1 MFALTKYDRLWWLC
15 SVRLR
20 FELEF
25 DKITVRLHKC
35 NDVFDRRSDFLWL
48 HFVDWDRMSGIESI
62 SMRLIADHDMFNDRR
77 RLLRI
82 WITNLIEEFR
92 LNLKNAKYRSR
103 HELINE
109 FHETSTFTIC
119 MLTKANTILQIMIAW
134 IITLSRRTSSR
145 HFSNNH
151 FTHQVEN

>member
-1 MFALTKYDRLWWLC
+1 
-15 SVRLR
+15 
-20 FELEF
+20 
-25 DKITVRLHKC
+25 
-35 NDVFDRRSDFLWL
+35 
-48 HFVDWDRMSGIESI
+48 MSGIESI

-82 WITNLIEEFR
+82 RITNLIEEFR

-119 MLTKANTILQIMIAW
+119 MLTKANTILQIMIA
-134 IITLSRRTSSR
+134 
-145 HFSNNH
+145 
-151 FTHQVEN
+151 